1 MDVQGSIR
9 IFIIQAAPKE
19 VEQLHDLLEERLVRA
34 QLRHPKKLAT
44 EQWQSISRPCELF
57 ASYHL
62 NVRDAEVANTWEQD
76 SGNYVEVIRPY
87 LFL

>member
-1 MDVQGSIR
+1 MNTKVWPGMIAERAALKSLRLTAMDVQGSIR

-44 EQWQSISRPCELF
+44 EQ
-57 ASYHL
+57 
-62 NVRDAEVANTWEQD
+62 
-76 SGNYVEVIRPY
+76 
-87 LFL
+87 